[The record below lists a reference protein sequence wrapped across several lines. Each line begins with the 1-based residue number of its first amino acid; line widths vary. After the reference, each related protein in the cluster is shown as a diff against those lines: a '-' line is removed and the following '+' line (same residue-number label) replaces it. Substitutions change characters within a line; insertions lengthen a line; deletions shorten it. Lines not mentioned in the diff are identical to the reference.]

1 MINLYRVYIIQYVYI
16 ICFVVLWL
24 HEKKAVEA
32 SQNVI
37 IKDSHDVHT
46 LEIKKVSHQ
55 VHSGSYTAK
64 LIGGSGTSEEEE
76 VLSSCKVFILSKP
89 PAEQK
94 TVMTEEN
101 IQDKD
106 IIPVVERQISTD
118 QEELKLQIPARY
130 TFNYKLPSDVY
141 SVLALF
147 FKCIYFLLILIS
159 VLIFKKFARKV
170 NQTRTKCTFQWF
182 PQQGSNVSHL
192 NTLIIS

>member
-1 MINLYRVYIIQYVYI
+1 M
-16 ICFVVLWL
+16 
-24 HEKKAVEA
+24 HEKIAVEA

-64 LIGGSGTSEEEE
+64 LIGGSGTSEEED
-76 VLSSCKVFILSKP
+76 VVSSCKVFILSKP

-130 TFNYKLPSDVY
+130 
-141 SVLALF
+141 
-147 FKCIYFLLILIS
+147 I
-159 VLIFKKFARKV
+159 
-170 NQTRTKCTFQWF
+170 
-182 PQQGSNVSHL
+182 
-192 NTLIIS
+192 

>member
-64 LIGGSGTSEEEE
+64 LIGGSGTSEEED
-76 VLSSCKVFILSKP
+76 VVSSCKVFILSKP
-89 PAEQK
+89 PSEQK

-130 TFNYKLPSDVY
+130 SFNYKLPSDVY

-147 FKCIYFLLILIS
+147 L
-159 VLIFKKFARKV
+159 
-170 NQTRTKCTFQWF
+170 KCTFF
-182 PQQGSNVSHL
+182 C
-192 NTLIIS
+192 